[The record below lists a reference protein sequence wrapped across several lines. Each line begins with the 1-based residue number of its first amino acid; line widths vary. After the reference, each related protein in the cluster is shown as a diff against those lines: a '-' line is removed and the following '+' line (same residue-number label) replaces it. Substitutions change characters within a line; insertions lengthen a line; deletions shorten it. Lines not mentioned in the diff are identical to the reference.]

1 MIPDSYLTLK
11 EPASAKLKVKGS
23 LFIGHVVS
31 VKNCE
36 EAEAFIRNISKEYH
50 DASHNCYAFRFGI
63 GDKTLFRHHDAGEPS
78 GTAGKPILNAIESR
92 NLTDI
97 VCVIT
102 RYFGGTKLGTGG
114 LARSYNRCSGK
125 TLDACKKVKVYITV
139 LKKISFPYDLTGT
152 VMSLISNYNCQIVKT
167 KYGPDTVLE
176 IMIRIS
182 KTEEFERAL
191 LNASSGRVT
200 ISGEEVADH

>member
-23 LFIGHVVS
+23 LFVGHVVS
-31 VKNCE
+31 VKNRE
-36 EAEAFIRNISKEYH
+36 EAEAFIRKISKEYH
-50 DASHNCYAFRFGI
+50 DASHNCYAFRLGI
-63 GDKTLFRHHDAGEPS
+63 GDKTLFRYHDAGEPS
-78 GTAGKPILNAIESR
+78 GTAGKPILNALESR
-92 NLTDI
+92 NLTDL
-97 VCVIT
+97 VCVVT

-114 LARSYNRCSGK
+114 LARSYNRCAGK
-125 TLDACKKVKVYITV
+125 TLDTCNKIKVYITV
-139 LKKISFPYDLTGT
+139 LKRVSFPYDLTGT

-191 LNASSGRVT
+191 LNASAGRVT